1 MKIFRY
7 LTAVAVAA
15 LSLAACEKEPADLFS
30 TAPVAP
36 VMDAH
41 ADILMTENAMTENVT
56 FSWQKAR
63 NIAGTVSYK
72 LYAADETGETQ
83 LTATDG
89 LFYSAAKTA
98 FRTQLNEGL
107 DLPEN
112 SNVSLSFYVV
122 ADNGEISVKSEPI
135 TVKLFIY
142 GDYVAAV
149 PAAAVPQV
157 VLTPGSAAE
166 QLELLSWAPARLG
179 YNEAV
184 TYSVFASVGTGA
196 ATVVAEGIT
205 GTSLSK
211 SVDEWNEAVVAAGA
225 PEAAASIVDF
235 VVTAYSD
242 SCTGGIESESVSVEF
257 TTYVATYPAK
267 MYTPGSHQG
276 WDPATSFAIPQSS
289 VRKGLY
295 EAFVDLTTAD
305 DSDAQ
310 FKFSPEPAWGSDF
323 GAADVTVDVKDGNTV
338 VTAVVNGGANI
349 TVPSGFYRVRL
360 DKKFNTLE
368 MLKIES
374 IGIIGDATV
383 GGWAEETPLVYDAQT
398 NTYSLT
404 TNMLS
409 GKEFKFRAN
418 GGWTYS
424 IGFDGTFETNS
435 NYTFGKDDG
444 EYKLILDVNSH
455 PYNVK
460 FLSTAFPEKLYL
472 PGGYQGWNPATAAT
486 LSGNGEGIFEGGVDL
501 TTAGSDNTEFKFSP
515 KPAWEGDFGGT
526 VTVSADGHIEAE
538 TGASSNL
545 SVPSGY
551 YYMTVDMTSGKV
563 TMDLVS
569 KVGLVGPATA
579 AGWDAGQSVAL
590 DYDAAADVWSA
601 VVDLAADQFKVCFN
615 DAWTINRGAGS
626 DSEPYAMPNDT
637 AVAVYHNGKNV
648 SVAEAGSYKVT
659 LNLAAVPNT
668 LTVVKQ

>member
-1 MKIFRY
+1 MKILRY

-15 LSLAACEKEPADLFS
+15 LSFSACEKEPADLFS

-41 ADILMTENAMTENVT
+41 ADILMTENAMSESVT

-72 LYAADETGETQ
+72 LYAASETGETQ

-107 DLPEN
+107 DLPAN
-112 SNVSLSFYVV
+112 STVSLSFYVV
-122 ADNGEISVKSEPI
+122 AGNGEISVKSESI
-135 TVKLFIY
+135 NVKLFIY
-142 GDYVAAV
+142 GDYAAAV
-149 PAAAVPQV
+149 PAAVVPEV
-157 VLTPGSAAE
+157 VLDPESAAE
-166 QLELLSWAPARLG
+166 QLELLTWEPARLG
-179 YNEAV
+179 YNEAI
-184 TYSVFASVGTGA
+184 TYSVSASVGTGA
-196 ATVVAEGIT
+196 ATVIAEGLT

-225 PEAAASIVDF
+225 PEAAASTVDF
-235 VVTAYSD
+235 VVTAYSE
-242 SCTGGIESESVSVEF
+242 SCTGGIESESVSVGF
-257 TTYVATYPAK
+257 TTYVATYPEK

-276 WDPATSFAIPQSS
+276 WNPASSFAIPQSS

-295 EAFVDLTTAD
+295 EAFVDLTTAGE
-305 DSDAQ
+305 ANTE
-310 FKFSPEPAWGSDF
+310 FKFSPNPAWEGDF
-323 GAADVTVDVKDGNTV
+323 GAADVVVGEKEGNTV
-338 VTAVVNGGANI
+338 VTAVISGGANI

-374 IGIIGDATV
+374 MGIIGDATV
-383 GGWAEETPLVYDAQT
+383 GGWSSETTMVYDAES
-398 NTYSLT
+398 NTYSVT

-409 GKEFKFRAN
+409 GKEYKFRAN
-418 GGWTYS
+418 NGWTYS
-424 IGFDGTFETNS
+424 LGYDGTFETGA
-435 NYTFGKDDG
+435 NYTFDKADG
-444 EYKLILDVNSH
+444 EYRIILDVNSH

-460 FLSTAFPEKLYL
+460 FMSTSFPEKLYL
-472 PGGYQGWNPATAAT
+472 PGGYQGWNPASAAT
-486 LSGNGEGIFEGGVDL
+486 LAGNGEGIFEGGVDL

-526 VTVSADGHIEAE
+526 IVSNADGHIEVD
-538 TGASSNL
+538 TGASANIA
-545 SVPSGY
+545 VPSGY
-551 YYMTVDMTSGKV
+551 YYMVMDMTTGKL
-563 TMDLVS
+563 TMDLVT
-569 KVGLVGPATA
+569 KVGLVGPATV

-590 DYDAAADVWSA
+590 SYDSAANVWSA
-601 VVDLAADQFKVCFN
+601 VVTLAADQFKVCFN

-626 DSEPYAMPNDT
+626 DSEPYAMPNGT
-637 AVAVYHNGKNV
+637 AVAVYQNGKNV
-648 SVAEAGSYKVT
+648 SVTEAGTYKVT
-659 LNLAAVPNT
+659 VNLAAVPNT

>member
-1 MKIFRY
+1 MKILRY

-15 LSLAACEKEPADLFS
+15 LSLSACEKEPADLFS
-30 TAPVAP
+30 TAPVAA
-36 VMDAH
+36 VMDSH
-41 ADILMTENAMTENVT
+41 ADILMTENAMTESVT

-72 LYAADETGETQ
+72 LYAADETAETL
-83 LTATDG
+83 LTTTEG

-98 FRTQLNEGL
+98 FRTQLGDGL

-135 TVKLFIY
+135 AVKLFIY

-149 PAAAVPQV
+149 PAAVVSDV
-157 VLTPGSAAE
+157 VLAPESASE
-166 QLELLSWAPARLG
+166 QLELLTWQPARLG
-179 YNEAV
+179 YNESV
-184 TYSVFASVGTGA
+184 TYSVSASVGTGA
-196 ATVVAEGIT
+196 AVVVAEGLT
-205 GTSLSK
+205 ETSLSK

-225 PEAAASIVDF
+225 PEAAASTVDF

-242 SCTGGIESESVSVEF
+242 SCTGGIESESVSVGI
-257 TTYVATYPAK
+257 TTYVATYPAR
-267 MYTPGSHQG
+267 MYTPGGHQG

-295 EAFVDLTTAD
+295 EAFVDLTTAGAD
-305 DSDAQ
+305 VTE

-338 VTAVVNGGANI
+338 VTAVVSGGANI
-349 TVPSGFYRVRL
+349 AVPSGFYRVRL

-374 IGIIGDATV
+374 VGIIGDATV
-383 GGWAEETPLVYDAQT
+383 GGWSEETPLVYDAET

-435 NYTFGKDDG
+435 NYTFGKADG
-444 EYKLILDVNSH
+444 EYKIVLDVNSH
-455 PYNVK
+455 PYGVK
-460 FLSTAFPEKLYL
+460 FLSTSFP
-472 PGGYQGWNPATAAT
+472 
-486 LSGNGEGIFEGGVDL
+486 
-501 TTAGSDNTEFKFSP
+501 
-515 KPAWEGDFGGT
+515 
-526 VTVSADGHIEAE
+526 
-538 TGASSNL
+538 
-545 SVPSGY
+545 
-551 YYMTVDMTSGKV
+551 
-563 TMDLVS
+563 
-569 KVGLVGPATA
+569 
-579 AGWDAGQSVAL
+579 
-590 DYDAAADVWSA
+590 
-601 VVDLAADQFKVCFN
+601 
-615 DAWTINRGAGS
+615 
-626 DSEPYAMPNDT
+626 
-637 AVAVYHNGKNV
+637 
-648 SVAEAGSYKVT
+648 
-659 LNLAAVPNT
+659 
-668 LTVVKQ
+668 